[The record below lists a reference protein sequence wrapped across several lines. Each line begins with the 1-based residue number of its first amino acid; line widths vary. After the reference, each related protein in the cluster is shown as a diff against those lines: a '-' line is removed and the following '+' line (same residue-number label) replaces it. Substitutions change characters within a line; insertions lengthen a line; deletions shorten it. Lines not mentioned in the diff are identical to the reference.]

1 MLEINNVENTK
12 QTNARKKFI
21 AYFGFLFVLAFLFFV
36 PIALNYFIEYSVL
49 DSIFFDIALLLL
61 IISAT
66 LTLLVNIV
74 YTSPLIYHLIK
85 NIVKK
90 NFSQRENDFDAIV
103 NEQEKP
109 TKRSYKIR
117 RVLIWLFSI
126 SALGAL
132 FAYIIYL
139 TILIFLST

>member
-1 MLEINNVENTK
+1 MHEINNIENTE
-12 QTNARKKFI
+12 QANINKKFI
-21 AYFGFLFVLAFLFFV
+21 AYFGFLFVLVFLFVFAN
-36 PIALNYFIEYSVL
+36 ILNNFIDFSALNPT
-49 DSIFFDIALLLL
+49 FFDIVLLLL

-90 NFSQRENDFDAIV
+90 NFSQRKNDFDAIV

-126 SALGAL
+126 SALVSLVTYVTYL
-132 FAYIIYL
+132 FVL
-139 TILIFLST
+139 VSST